1 MANDTSTTQNVY
13 AYVSEY
19 NDGDCE
25 NDVNNTLK
33 CIFYLTTWITWLLLQ
48 PPPTLPSKYF
58 SPQFQDFV
66 NSW

>member
-33 CIFYLTTWITWLLLQ
+33 CIFYLTTWIT
-48 PPPTLPSKYF
+48 
-58 SPQFQDFV
+58 
-66 NSW
+66 